1 MRMHATRRWE
11 DCCEFSDLVSPG
23 FGCKILRLRPARAVR
38 VPRRTP
44 VEWPVFSLRNQSLPP
59 SLPQSVK
66 PAQPEASASPFRS
79 VLRSDIPMAVRA
91 MNVGAIDF
99 LTKPVDDAAPLKS
112 VAWAFQLDRA
122 NRREAIEHEKFVARY
137 ETLTPREREVLALL
151 VRCLQNKQAAF
162 ELWIAEYTVQV
173 HRAHIMRKKEADS
186 FAIASQTRRQVNT

>member
-122 NRREAIEHEKFVARY
+122 NRREAIEHESSSLDMRLDAWRARGVG
-137 ETLTPREREVLALL
+137 TVGPRFA
-151 VRCLQNKQAAF
+151 KQASC
-162 ELWIAEYTVQV
+162 VRVGDHRV
-173 HRAHIMRKKEADS
+173 HCSSPSRTHYAKDGSGLFCHR
-186 FAIASQTRRQVNT
+186 